1 MTTSHSYDIAVVGA
15 GVFGAWTAHRL
26 QSSGASVVLMDQY
39 GAGNSRASSG
49 GETRIMRLGYGPD
62 EIYMS
67 SAKRSLELWRELFR
81 QSEQRLFHRTGVL
94 WMARE
99 DDEYSRS
106 TIATFERAQVAF
118 EKLTRAQLSER
129 YPQIEFG
136 PVNWG
141 ILEPESGA
149 VMARQAVRSVVERAK
164 RNGVNYLSDAV
175 LPPTGVGSLE
185 SLATLGGR
193 EVKAG
198 TFVFACGPWLPK
210 VFPEVLGK
218 LIHVTR
224 QEIFFFGVPAGDG
237 RFSPDRLPIWIDF
250 NDLIYA
256 IPDIDGRGL
265 KVAIDAHGPE
275 FDPDTGDRV
284 VTTEGLTA
292 ARRYLSQRVPALAN
306 APLLESRVC
315 QYENTSNGDFLI
327 DRHPS
332 LKNVW
337 LVGGGS
343 GHGFKHGPAVAE
355 YAAGLISGHGRIE
368 PRFTLA
374 TKEPTQHRQVF

>member
-1 MTTSHSYDIAVVGA
+1 
-15 GVFGAWTAHRL
+15 
-26 QSSGASVVLMDQY
+26 
-39 GAGNSRASSG
+39 
-49 GETRIMRLGYGPD
+49 MRLGYGPD
-62 EIYMS
+62 EVYMR
-67 SAKRSLELWRELFR
+67 SAKRSLQLWRELFR
-81 QSEQRLFHRTGVL
+81 QTEQQLFHRTGVL

-99 DDEYSRS
+99 DDEYSKS
-106 TIATFERAQVAF
+106 TLANFERAAVVF

-136 PVNWG
+136 PGDWG

-149 VMARQAVRSVVERAK
+149 VMARQAVRAVVEQAK
-164 RNGVNYLSDAV
+164 RNGVTYLSDAV
-175 LPPTGVGSLE
+175 LPPKGTGNLE
-185 SLATLGGR
+185 SLVTLGAG

-198 TFVFACGPWLPK
+198 AFVFACGPWLPK
-210 VFPEVLGK
+210 VFPELLGN
-218 LIHVTR
+218 LIRVTR

-237 RFSPDRLPIWIDF
+237 RFSPDSLPIWIDF

-265 KVAIDAHGPE
+265 KIAIDAHGPE

-284 VTTEGLTA
+284 VSREGLTA

-332 LKNVW
+332 LANVW

-355 YAAGLISGHGRIE
+355 YAAGLISGHGTIE
-368 PRFTLA
+368 PRFSLA
-374 TKEPTQHRQVF
+374 TKEPTQRRQVF